1 MDLKSSG
8 FSLCILDT
16 RPYNVSKRRLLIIPD
31 FKPING
37 IPQRTFGMKDKLFSV
52 GSTRLCISN
61 RAGYILMSMGFIE
74 QDSTVEAA
82 NLLARR
88 STRLKLS
95 EKNGN
100 DNRLRLPA
108 EDMEVFPYPRRKPG
122 ASQRSL
128 PLLLFPE

>member
-1 MDLKSSG
+1 MYSEDIEWEQRGKTLARHTPSG
-8 FSLCILDT
+8 RMGHVSL
-16 RPYNVSKRRLLIIPD
+16 
-31 FKPING
+31 
-37 IPQRTFGMKDKLFSV
+37 
-52 GSTRLCISN
+52 
-61 RAGYILMSMGFIE
+61 GFLE

-128 PLLLFPE
+128 LLLLFPE